1 MKKFNVAFCGLSKN
15 CINTIEENIKQII
28 LMRNN
33 YKELNIDLFI
43 VDSDSSDGTK
53 EIISKY
59 QKDNEFIVYRDLDNL
74 GKKYNS
80 RIERISLS
88 RNLCLNEL
96 KLKNYDSLIYI
107 PIDLDIKLFELTDI
121 ESFHKILNSFIN
133 QNTYD
138 AIFPISSPN
147 YYDIFALRAKGWH
160 NLNSSL
166 IIHNIKKVIFFGS
179 FFLNYFLIFR
189 KQLTVKKIKSKN
201 FNVISAFGGAG
212 IYKLIDKRLFQI
224 EYITDEINPDYVSEH
239 ILFNSN
245 FKNLQVLRDWIVPA
259 PLEHVRFHTLTFKEK
274 VVYFMK
280 TIKNDIKQNLFINKE

>member
-1 MKKFNVAFCGLSKN
+1 MTNLNVAFCGLSKN
-15 CINTIEENIKQII
+15 CINTIEENIKQIFS
-28 LMRNN
+28 MRNN
-33 YKELNIDLFI
+33 YKDVNISLFI

-59 QKDNEFIVYRDLDNL
+59 EKDNEFIVYRDLDDLEEN
-74 GKKYNS
+74 YNS
-80 RIERISLS
+80 RIERITLS
-88 RNLCLNEL
+88 RNLCLDEL
-96 KLKNYDSLIYI
+96 KLKNYDNLIYI
-107 PIDLDIKLFELTDI
+107 PIDLDVNLFELTDI
-121 ESFHKILNSFIN
+121 ESFHKILTSFVN

-166 IIHNIKKVIFFGS
+166 LIHKIKKVIFFGS

-189 KQLTVKKIKSKN
+189 KQLTEKKIKSKN

-212 IYKLIDKRLFQI
+212 MYKLINNKLLQI
-224 EYITDEINPDYVSEH
+224 EYMTDKSNPEHVSEH

-245 FKNLQVLRDWIVPA
+245 FENLDILSDWVIPA
-259 PLEHVRFHTLTFKEK
+259 PAELVRFHTLTFKEK
-274 VVYFMK
+274 IVYFMK
-280 TIKNDIKQNLFINKE
+280 TIKNDFKQKLFIK

>member
-1 MKKFNVAFCGLSKN
+1 MTNLNVAFCGLSKN
-15 CINTIEENIKQII
+15 CINTIDENIKHIVS
-28 LMRNN
+28 MRNN
-33 YKELNIDLFI
+33 YREININLFI

-59 QKDNEFIVYRDLDNL
+59 EKDNEFIVYRDLDDLEKN
-74 GKKYNS
+74 YNS
-80 RIERISLS
+80 RIERITLS
-88 RNLCLNEL
+88 RNLCLDEL
-96 KLKNYDSLIYI
+96 KLKNYDNLIYI
-107 PIDLDIKLFELTDI
+107 PIDLDVNLFELTDI
-121 ESFHKILNSFIN
+121 ESFHKILNSFVN

-166 IIHNIKKVIFFGS
+166 LIHKIKKIIFFGS

-189 KQLTVKKIKSKN
+189 QQLTVKKIKSKN

-212 IYKLIDKRLFQI
+212 MYKLINNKLFQL
-224 EYITDEINPDYVSEH
+224 EYMTDKSNPEHVSEH

-245 FKNLQVLRDWIVPA
+245 FENLDILSDWVIPA
-259 PLEHVRFHTLTFKEK
+259 PAEHVRFHTLTFKEK
-274 VVYFMK
+274 IVYFMK
-280 TIKNDIKQNLFINKE
+280 TIKNDFKQKLFIK